1 MILRIILCIYD
12 IKLDYNF
19 EMINLESKIMIAYG
33 QMNKQY
39 IKITQFSKIKCI
51 IRILLGNIKNQF
63 KKN

>member
-33 QMNKQY
+33 QMNK
-39 IKITQFSKIKCI
+39 
-51 IRILLGNIKNQF
+51 
-63 KKN
+63 